1 MQRKWSN
8 TPALLLIDIQK
19 GFGQVG
25 YFGGQRNNLQAEH
38 NAALLLQFWRGKKWT
53 LFHIRHDS
61 NYPGSPLAAGQS
73 GNEFRDEVRPLADEP
88 VISKNVNSAFIGTDL
103 KARLDQTGIQNLV
116 IAGLTT
122 QHCVSTTARMAGNFG
137 YDTIVVADAT
147 AAFRS
152 KGIGG
157 QAIPAQ
163 LVHDVSLATINGE
176 FAEVL
181 TTWDILN
188 SGVFEP

>member
-1 MQRKWSN
+1 MEKKWQSA
-8 TPALLLIDIQK
+8 PALLLIDIQK
-19 GFGQVG
+19 GFDNVD
-25 YFGGQRNNLQAEH
+25 YYGGQRNNLQAEH
-38 NAALLLQFWRGKKWT
+38 NAALLLGFWRNNRWP
-53 LFHIRHDS
+53 LFHVRHDS
-61 NYPGSPLAAGQS
+61 LYPGSPLRGGQP
-73 GNEFRDEVRPLADEP
+73 GNEFRDEVKPFSGEP

-103 KARLDQTGIQNLV
+103 KERLDQAGIRNLV

-122 QHCVSTTARMAGNFG
+122 QHCISTTARMAGNFG

-152 KGIGG
+152 KGLAG

-163 LVHDVSLATINGE
+163 LVHDVSLATLNGE

-188 SGVFEP
+188 SGVVV